1 MPSKKSSS
9 KKSSAKSS
17 TTKKSAAKKSAAKS
31 SSRKSSAS
39 GSKKSSSK
47 KRTTSK
53 RTLIEPN
60 AGDKR
65 FVRRDKEGQ
74 FKKQVDVGRSL
85 SADSRSD
92 SKTVAKSGQ
101 GDRGDRKPA
110 KKK

>member
-1 MPSKKSSS
+1 MPAKKSSS
-9 KKSSAKSS
+9 KKSSTKSS
-17 TTKKSAAKKSAAKS
+17 GA
-31 SSRKSSAS
+31 RKSSAKKS
-39 GSKKSSSK
+39 SAKSAKKSSSK
-47 KRTTSK
+47 KRATSK
-53 RTLIEPN
+53 RTLIEPH

-74 FKKQVDVGRSL
+74 FKKAVSVGRSL

-92 SKTVAKSGQ
+92 SKSVVKSGQ